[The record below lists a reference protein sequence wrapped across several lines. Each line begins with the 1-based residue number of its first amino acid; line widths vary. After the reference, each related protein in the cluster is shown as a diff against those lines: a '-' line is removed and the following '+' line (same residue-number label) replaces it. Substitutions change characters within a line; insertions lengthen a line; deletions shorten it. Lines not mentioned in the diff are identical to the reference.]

1 MIIQIV
7 SVLGAL
13 MILIAY
19 GMIQHGLWREL
30 DPPYLALNLVGAL
43 VLGTVALL
51 ERQAGFMVLEF
62 VWTIFAI
69 TGIVRALKLR
79 RGRASV
85 S

>member
-7 SVLGAL
+7 SVVGAL

-30 DPPYLALNLVGAL
+30 YPPYLALNLVGAL

-51 ERQAGFMVLEF
+51 ERQAGFLILEF

-69 TGIVRALKLR
+69 MGIVRAFKLR
-79 RGRASV
+79 RGRVPAS
-85 S
+85 

>member
-7 SVLGAL
+7 SVVGAL

-30 DPPYLALNLVGAL
+30 DPPYLALNVVGAL

-51 ERQAGFMVLEF
+51 ERQAGFLVLEV
-62 VWTIFAI
+62 VWTIFAFM
-69 TGIVRALKLR
+69 GIVRAFKLR
-79 RGRASV
+79 RGRVPAS
-85 S
+85 